1 MTPLSGDRT
10 HHTCLLLL
18 NTYSLLMM
26 ALPHYYARLWKIIIL
41 MPLHHTLSNLVTST
55 LVTIFCRLQKTFQ
68 NKILTIDINFHIMCC
83 EILLN
88 FIPTDYF
95 ECPTIL
101 LKGALTGSENCVDS
115 NKHFVAG
122 WIEMNSVSDLILQ
135 IEDSRGKHIFGKYL
149 FPVPLIL
156 SLTDRCYWFIRQE
169 MSPHNRPR
177 SDEMQKWGR

>member
-26 ALPHYYARLWKIIIL
+26 ALPHYYARLWKIIIW

-95 ECPTIL
+95 ESPTIL
-101 LKGALTGSENCVDS
+101 LKGALTGSENCVTQT
-115 NKHFVAG
+115 NTLLPV
-122 WIEMNSVSDLILQ
+122 EMNSVGDLIL
-135 IEDSRGKHIFGKYL
+135 
-149 FPVPLIL
+149 
-156 SLTDRCYWFIRQE
+156 
-169 MSPHNRPR
+169 
-177 SDEMQKWGR
+177 